1 MHRMN
6 PLIILTSALNTK
18 FGVHS
23 NQQRLQ
29 QTLDS
34 IYSIRQHAPAAK
46 IAIVEM
52 GGIPPTT
59 DQINQLQTQVDY
71 YYNYSDDDSVQGI
84 FHSTDNWDIVKN
96 TTEVLIFGRLLE
108 TLLKDGTVDQFDRI
122 FKMSGRY
129 QLTENFD
136 PAYYD
141 TVPDRIVVL
150 NRKPSQ
156 FNPQV
161 TGGITTQY
169 MSRLWSWPA
178 DITEQILDSYNTGF
192 LAMADRLGEG
202 GYFDIEHMLFKY
214 LPADLITEIP
224 RMGLRGLLG
233 PNGIQIED

>member
-1 MHRMN
+1 MR

-34 IYSIRQHAPAAK
+34 IHSIRQRAPGAK

-59 DQINQLQTQVDY
+59 DQIDRLQHTADL
-71 YYNYSDDDSVQGI
+71 YYNYSDDDAVQGI

-96 TTEVLIFGRLLE
+96 TTEVLIFGQLLE
-108 TLLKDGTVDQFDRI
+108 TLLKDGTIDQFDRI

-129 QLTENFD
+129 QLTDYFD
-136 PAYYD
+136 PEYYD

-150 NRKPSQ
+150 QRKSSQ

-178 DITEQILDSYNTGF
+178 DVTEQILDCYNTGF
-192 LAMADRLGEG
+192 LAMADRLGAG
-202 GYFDIEHMLFKY
+202 GYFDIEHMLFRY

-224 RMGLRGLLG
+224 RVGLRGLLG